1 MRTLEIWEGELPRT
15 STQKVRRREVAAEL
29 RVRHDKAQAGKDVDG
44 TARNAEAGQS
54 WFLEI
59 VADACGKPYSAVHM
73 SSVLDEL
80 GFDSL
85 TYNELLAGLENA
97 GVHVPEGAV
106 FASARDVAALYDVVM
121 GKRHLASLEKRE
133 SRKTID
139 NEADDIK
146 LPAPV
151 AHLGKRGLAKAQ
163 RWFYTRALQTKV
175 RGEAYIPQHTNFIV
189 AANHSSHLD
198 MGALK
203 VALGDA
209 GHELASLAAAD
220 YFFKNKWRRAYF
232 KNLTNLVPMERSGSI
247 RKSLGI
253 AERVLR
259 NGKSL
264 VLFPEGT
271 RSRTGEMVD
280 FLPSLGYLALH
291 ADAGILPA
299 YIEGAHD
306 AMPVGATL
314 PKKRDIGVLFGPF
327 LTIDFLHQIT
337 QGMSHQEAWRLCSA
351 LTQRIV
357 ENLRDGVTPR
367 FDAESVRAA
376 WADEK
381 LGPLS
386 PPPFRTRGRS
396 SLKADGRR
404 TS

>member
-1 MRTLEIWEGELPRT
+1 MASG
-15 STQKVRRREVAAEL
+15 
-29 RVRHDKAQAGKDVDG
+29 
-44 TARNAEAGQS
+44 
-54 WFLEI
+54 
-59 VADACGKPYSAVHM
+59 
-73 SSVLDEL
+73 LDEL

-85 TYNELLAGLENA
+85 TYNELLAGVENA
-97 GVHVPEGAV
+97 GVHVPEGTV
-106 FASARDVAALYDVVM
+106 FTSARTVAEAYDLVM
-121 GKRHLASLEKRE
+121 GRRHLPSLEKRE
-133 SRKTID
+133 GKKAVD

-151 AHLGKRGLAKAQ
+151 ARLGKRGLARAQ
-163 RWFYTRALQTKV
+163 RWFYTRALATKV

-259 NGKSL
+259 GGKSL

-271 RSRTGEMVD
+271 RSRTGEMTD

-291 ADAGILPA
+291 ADVGILPA
-299 YIEGAHD
+299 YIEGAHK
-306 AMPVGATL
+306 ALPVGATI
-314 PKKRDIGVLFGPF
+314 PRQRDLGVSFGPF
-327 LTIDFLHQIT
+327 LTIDFLRDLVH
-337 QGMSHQEAWRLCSA
+337 GLSHQEAWRLCSA

-357 ENLRDGVTPR
+357 ENLRDGVNTR
-367 FDAESVRAA
+367 LDADSVRAA
-376 WADEK
+376 WVDGT
-381 LGPLS
+381 LGPMARPARRLG
-386 PPPFRTRGRS
+386 PAAATEG
-396 SLKADGRR
+396 KAP
-404 TS
+404 